1 MGGSLDRAAVAW
13 TRRAP
18 GPGHPAKACRGL
30 GGPSLERGTRPAWEG
45 RPQPTN
51 SSLLPSPSS
60 GQPTH
65 ALSLP
70 GKHTCAHRHT
80 FTHTQTHLHTHTL
93 NVTDQ
98 CSQLH
103 VCPHSCSAA
112 CIHGQHDPGV
122 PRSWGGK
129 NRPWHAGV
137 PLAPCG
143 CVSPG
148 PADSPEAPG
157 TVLEPPGALAEV
169 DFYLQGPHSP
179 HFRADPAH
187 LAFIPQPR
195 QRLGPRP
202 WRSPQGFPSHGPHC
216 LGAILLLPIGPR
228 VTLSFQFMLNT
239 KNPLSTSIVNRA
251 GVRERREGET
261 GGGFTGQQPRH
272 LQGSRP
278 HPPC

>member
-1 MGGSLDRAAVAW
+1 MSHVRDEE
-13 TRRAP
+13 RRP
-18 GPGHPAKACRGL
+18 PRGL
-30 GGPSLERGTRPAWEG
+30 LAQTGTREG
-45 RPQPTN
+45 RPVLLCARQGLGQPLSRGEVNERDVESRRVGRREAVRAGGQGGEVSWEAAWTEQPWPGHGGP
-51 SSLLPSPSS
+51 LGLATLPKHAEAWAGPVWRGGRGQLGKAAHSPPTVPSS
-60 GQPTH
+60 PLPAVANPHMLSHSQANTHVPTDTPSH
-65 ALSLP
+65 TH
-70 GKHTCAHRHT
+70 KHTC
-80 FTHTQTHLHTHTL
+80 THTL

-179 HFRADPAH
+179 HFRAD
-187 LAFIPQPR
+187 
-195 QRLGPRP
+195 
-202 WRSPQGFPSHGPHC
+202 RSSAAEDVSG
-216 LGAILLLPIGPR
+216 
-228 VTLSFQFMLNT
+228 
-239 KNPLSTSIVNRA
+239 
-251 GVRERREGET
+251 
-261 GGGFTGQQPRH
+261 
-272 LQGSRP
+272 
-278 HPPC
+278 